1 MCSRDLRKV
10 IGACALSF
18 GAGILLAFILPWVF
32 VAFIEAAIILLAGLM
47 LLR

>member
-1 MCSRDLRKV
+1 MCSKALRKV

-18 GAGILLAFILPWVF
+18 GAGILLAFLLPGF
-32 VAFIEAAIILLAGLM
+32 LIAFIEAGIIIGSGLM